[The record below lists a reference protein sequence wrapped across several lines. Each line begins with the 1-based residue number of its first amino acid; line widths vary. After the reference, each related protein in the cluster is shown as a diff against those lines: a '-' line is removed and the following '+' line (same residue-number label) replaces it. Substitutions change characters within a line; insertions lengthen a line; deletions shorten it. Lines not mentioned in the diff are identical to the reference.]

1 MRTLTFTFA
10 LLIDLQT
17 TTDARAPLQFDE
29 SFRNTLSALP
39 TIGSQPLGD
48 TQRKIVIVTFFA
60 SWCPPCRWEF
70 KSLNAVCERY
80 DEKDVAIVAVNWF
93 EDWGNYKSGKRMQRF
108 LASTKPQFPLVE
120 GTKTLTDKFG
130 GVDRIPTLFVFDRNG
145 REAFS
150 FVHLQGAEKMHV
162 ETDELIGVL
171 DALQ

>member
-1 MRTLTFTFA
+1 MRILTFTFA
-10 LLIDLQT
+10 LLIGLQ
-17 TTDARAPLQFDE
+17 DARAPLQFDG
-29 SFRNTLSALP
+29 SFRNTLSALS

-48 TQRKIVIVTFFA
+48 TERKIVIVTFFA
-60 SWCPPCRWEF
+60 NWRPPCRWEL
-70 KSLNAVCERY
+70 KSLNAVRERCY
-80 DEKDVAIVAVNWF
+80 KKDVAVVAVNWF
-93 EDWGNYKSGKRMQRF
+93 EDWANYKSGKSMQQF

-130 GVDRIPTLFVFDRNG
+130 GVDRIPTLIVFDRNG

-162 ETDELIGVL
+162 ESDELISVF